1 MSKNLSLTKVQRSR
15 TVVLHQEGYSERQI
29 SLAEHCSKTA
39 VHNALTKL
47 KNSGCSSDRKRSGR
61 PRNTTDKDDRLIRH
75 IAMQSPQN
83 LSKKMHSALLQKST
97 NVLTKTVK
105 QGLTKD
111 FGLKAFKFAKKTH
124 LIPTMK
130 LKIMQFAKQHVNW
143 TSDQG
148 LRVLFS
154 DESCI
159 QQSGSRN
166 HSDGRPV
173 GKRFDDKYT
182 QQNMKH
188 SPKIMK

>member
-1 MSKNLSLTKVQRSR
+1 MSKNSSLTKVQRSR

-29 SLAEHCSKTA
+29 RLAEHCSKTA

-47 KNSGCSSDRKRSGR
+47 KNSGYSSDRKRSGR
-61 PRNTTDKDDRLIRH
+61 PLKTTDRDDCLIRR
-75 IAMQSPQN
+75 IAMRSPQSS
-83 LSKKMHSALLQKST
+83 SKKMRSALLQKGT
-97 NVLTKTVK
+97 NVLIKTVK

-111 FGLKAFKFAKKTH
+111 FGLKAFKLAKKKH
-124 LIPTMK
+124 FISTMK
-130 LKIMQFAKQHVNW
+130 LMIMQFAKQHVNW

-173 GKRFDDKYT
+173 GKRFDNKYT